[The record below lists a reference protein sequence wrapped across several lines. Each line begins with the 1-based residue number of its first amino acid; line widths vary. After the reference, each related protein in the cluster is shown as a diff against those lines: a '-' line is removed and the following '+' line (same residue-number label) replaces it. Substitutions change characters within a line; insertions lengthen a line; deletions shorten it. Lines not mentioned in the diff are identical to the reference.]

1 MCYKIKVS
9 TILNNIKCIEYF
21 KTVKILCVALKIK
34 LKK

>member
-1 MCYKIKVS
+1 MCYKIKVR

-34 LKK
+34 LEK